1 MTRGQNKMSND
12 LLRWRKEASSDEW
25 SKLASLAKTS
35 VGYLDQIAY
44 GFRRASPS
52 KAKQIQAATENFESI
67 KPVTKEN
74 LVFADIRSSA
84 A

>member
-1 MTRGQNKMSND
+1 MSND

-25 SKLASLAKTS
+25 SKLAALAGTS

-44 GFRRASPS
+44 GFRRASPG
-52 KAKQIQAATENFESI
+52 KAKQIEAATEKFESI
-67 KPVTKEN
+67 TPVTKEN
-74 LVFADIRSSA
+74 LVFSAVRASA

>member
-1 MTRGQNKMSND
+1 MSND
-12 LLRWRKEASSDEW
+12 LLRWRKESSPSDWEM
-25 SKLASLAKTS
+25 LARKAKTS

-52 KAKQIQAATENFESI
+52 KAAEIEIATKSFE
-67 KPVTKEN
+67 KYPVVTKES
-74 LVFADIRSSA
+74 LVFAPSRASA